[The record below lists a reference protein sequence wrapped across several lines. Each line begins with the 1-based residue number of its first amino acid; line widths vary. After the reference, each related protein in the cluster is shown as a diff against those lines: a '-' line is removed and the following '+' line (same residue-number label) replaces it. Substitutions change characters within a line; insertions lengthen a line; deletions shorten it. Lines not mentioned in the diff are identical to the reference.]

1 MKDRKVKVNGINKC
15 YSVEVEKGVFAGE
28 QGVAI
33 TLRDASGNE
42 MVVAV
47 SEEDWEKIREIQCNC
62 CPNCGAPIDWEEAE
76 PMCDQ
81 CGWAE

>member
-1 MKDRKVKVNGINKC
+1 VKGMNKC

-42 MVVAV
+42 MAVAV
-47 SEEDWEKIREIQCNC
+47 SEEDWEKIRNIR
-62 CPNCGAPIDWEEAE
+62 
-76 PMCDQ
+76 
-81 CGWAE
+81 